1 MRPWANCGDWTD
13 IFVERTDI
21 FAANESE
28 RLFLRGGCVQ
38 TVEVARG
45 DREGSCATVGL
56 PLRWVDR

>member
-38 TVEVARG
+38 TVAKWCS
-45 DREGSCATVGL
+45 DAFNSLREPTVL
-56 PLRWVDR
+56 IDH